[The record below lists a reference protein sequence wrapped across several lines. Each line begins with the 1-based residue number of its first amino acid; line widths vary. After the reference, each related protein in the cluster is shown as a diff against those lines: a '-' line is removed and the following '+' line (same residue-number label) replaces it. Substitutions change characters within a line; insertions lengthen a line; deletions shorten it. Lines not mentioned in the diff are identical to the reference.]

1 MKKLVCFFV
10 VGIACLSV
18 SLFAQDFGRGGYTGP
33 SVEPIA
39 VRDLLETSPN
49 QYVVLKGVLE
59 VQRVPDTY
67 VLVNRDGDERWSVV
81 VHVDQYAWSNVT
93 VDGETEVLVYGI
105 VLFSDLSIEIHAVRI
120 EIPEEE
126 GA

>member
-18 SLFAQDFGRGGYTGP
+18 SLFAQEFGKGGYTGP
-33 SVEPIA
+33 SLEPIA
-39 VRDLLETSPN
+39 VKDLLDASPN
-49 QYVVLKGVLE
+49 QYVIIRGVLE
-59 VQRVPDTY
+59 VQRVPDTF
-67 VLVNRDGDERWSVV
+67 VLVNREEDERWSVV
-81 VHVDQYAWSNVT
+81 VHADQYAWSNVT

-105 VLFSDLSIEIHAVRI
+105 VLFSDLSTEIHAIRI